1 GSASLLFPGSWLG
14 KHFQKAH
21 YGRHRIGGFGRPFVD
36 GQGGIGIGANV
47 TRALAFGQFAC
58 SEFGEVSAEAC
69 LILFRQSL
77 WNPGVSVEH
86 AVVVESSVSLK
97 SLASDRRHP
106 GNNPNPIVGKAGLQ
120 EEGAVLLRL
129 DVAIAR

>member
-1 GSASLLFPGSWLG
+1 GLLYSTDGQAAAGGLEWAGVGGAMVAKGSASLLFPWSWLG

-47 TRALAFGQFAC
+47 PRALAFGKFGC

-77 WNPGVSVEH
+77 WNPG
-86 AVVVESSVSLK
+86 
-97 SLASDRRHP
+97 
-106 GNNPNPIVGKAGLQ
+106 
-120 EEGAVLLRL
+120 
-129 DVAIAR
+129 